1 MLVIVNNSIIFYNL
15 LNKYHVC
22 ISYSEDLRPNSY
34 FSMLTS
40 SHSVQVLVEYFVIHT
55 PFLTREDLEE
65 PEVYNVVMVMWMYLE
80 GASPKHGLVGKPL
93 AIKGFLAMQA

>member
-34 FSMLTS
+34 FSMMTS

-55 PFLTREDLEE
+55 PFFTREDLEE
-65 PEVYNVVMVMWMYLE
+65 PESLQRC
-80 GASPKHGLVGKPL
+80 HGHMDVLRRCITRAWISGETT
-93 AIKGFLAMQA
+93 GH